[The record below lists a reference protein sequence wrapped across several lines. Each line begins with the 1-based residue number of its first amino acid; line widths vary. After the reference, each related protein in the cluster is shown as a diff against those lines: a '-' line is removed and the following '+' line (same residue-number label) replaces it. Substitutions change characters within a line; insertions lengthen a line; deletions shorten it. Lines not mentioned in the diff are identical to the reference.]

1 MAKKMDNN
9 KLMELTAFYLEG
21 KIAANPMIDI
31 DNLIAVIKHHQQ
43 VYYTENKSIISDLEF
58 DSLFNK
64 LLEIEAEHPLLVR
77 ADSPSKQV
85 GNDHTEGFDMVK
97 HLTPML
103 SLENTYNMEDI
114 ADFDE
119 RLKKVLSLD
128 KALTLEYVVEPKFDG
143 GTTVLVY
150 ENDKL
155 VRAGTRGNGEEGD
168 DITANAK
175 EIKGVLHQ
183 ANFSQYGIK
192 RIELR
197 GETLMNKAVWQQ
209 LNNQRAQQNL
219 PLLANTRNAATGAMR
234 MKDAAEVKKRNL
246 EIFVFQVSYCENYE
260 GQQNLEQFETHYK
273 ILQMLA
279 KLGFNVPFE
288 HIKLVENFNQIEA
301 LANNWELI
309 RDDHPYDIDG
319 LVIKLNQLPLQTKAG
334 YTSHHPRWAV
344 AYKFG
349 ARNATT
355 TLNDV
360 EYQVGRTGAI
370 TPVAKLKAVPLGGVI
385 VSNASLHNEDFIK
398 ERDIRIGDQV
408 LVERAGDVIPYV
420 KQVVEG
426 KRTGTEKPIVFPSHC
441 PVCNTALVRVPGE
454 AAWRCDNTTGC
465 DAQLAERLVY
475 FASKDA
481 MDIVGLGRANIE
493 RFFEMGILKSI
504 PDVFKLD
511 YNQIATLEGLGTR
524 SATKMKQAIEDAKS
538 RPISRLLAALGIRH
552 FGLSSAKALTA
563 HVQNIKELC
572 LWTIED
578 YQKIHDFGPKVSE
591 SLYGFFSSTAAN
603 QLLVELEALGVNLQR
618 LEVETPQE
626 NANLP
631 LSGKTILFTGT
642 LSMPREA
649 AEKLAEDNGAK
660 LISAVSKNL
669 NYLVVGEKAGSKLE
683 KAQKLGLNILTEEE
697 FLVLVNPDKG

>member
-21 KIAANPMIDI
+21 KMADNPMIDI
-31 DNLIAVIKHHQQ
+31 DNLIAVIKYHQQ

-85 GNDHTEGFDMVK
+85 GSDHTEGFDMVK

-209 LNNQRAQQNL
+209 LNDQRAQQNL

-273 ILQMLA
+273 MLQVLA
-279 KLGFNVPFE
+279 KLGFNIPFE

-572 LWTIED
+572 LWSIED

-591 SLYGFFSSTAAN
+591 SLYSFFSSKAAN

-649 AEKLAEDNGAK
+649 DEKLAEDNGAK

-697 FLVLVNPDKG
+697 FLVLVNKQ

>member
-1 MAKKMDNN
+1 MDNN

-21 KIAANPMIDI
+21 KMATNPMIDI

-43 VYYTENKSIISDLEF
+43 AYYTENKSIISDLEF

-85 GNDHTEGFDMVK
+85 GSDHTEGFDTVK

-119 RLKKVLSLD
+119 RLKKVLTLD
-128 KALTLEYVVEPKFDG
+128 KTLTLEYVVEPKFDG

-175 EIKGVLHQ
+175 EIKGVLHH

-209 LNNQRAQQNL
+209 LNEQRTQQNL

-246 EIFVFQVSYCENYE
+246 EIFVFQVSYCENND

-273 ILQMLA
+273 TLQMLA
-279 KLGFNVPFE
+279 QLGFNVPFE
-288 HIKLVENFNQIEA
+288 HIKLVENFNEIEA

-426 KRTGTEKPIVFPSHC
+426 KRTGAEKPIVFPSHC
-441 PVCNTALVRVPGE
+441 PVCNTTLVRVPGE

-504 PDVFKLD
+504 PDVFKLNYD
-511 YNQIATLEGLGTR
+511 QIATLEGLGTR

-563 HVQNIKELC
+563 HIQNIKELC

-591 SLYGFFSSTAAN
+591 SLYGFFSSKPAN

-697 FLVLVNPDKG
+697 FLVLVNPDN